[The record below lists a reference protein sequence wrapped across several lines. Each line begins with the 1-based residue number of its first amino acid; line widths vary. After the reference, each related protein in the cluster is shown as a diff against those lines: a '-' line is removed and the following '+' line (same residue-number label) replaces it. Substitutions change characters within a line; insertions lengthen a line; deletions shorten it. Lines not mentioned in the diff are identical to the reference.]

1 MPDTYNP
8 TVIKGDTII
17 WAMNVTGATGASY
30 DITGCTLA
38 MQVRKSYHPSG
49 LIVSYNLYV
58 SEGLPVV
65 PVDGVV
71 GGLAASATGGIVY
84 VTVGSQYTKNFSEYA
99 PSFYDM
105 QLIYPNEGGV
115 TTLLRGRIETL
126 PDVTEN

>member
-1 MPDTYNP
+1 MSDTYNP
-8 TVIKGDTII
+8 TTVRGDTIT
-17 WAMNVTGATGASY
+17 WAMNVTGATGAAY

-38 MQVRKSYHPSG
+38 MQVRKSYQPGG

-58 SEGLPVV
+58 SAGLPVI
-65 PVDGVV
+65 PVDGVC
-71 GGLAASATGGIVY
+71 GGLAASATGGIIY
-84 VTVGSQYTKNFSEYA
+84 VTVGSNYTKNFSEYI

-105 QLIYPNEGGV
+105 QIIYPNEGGV